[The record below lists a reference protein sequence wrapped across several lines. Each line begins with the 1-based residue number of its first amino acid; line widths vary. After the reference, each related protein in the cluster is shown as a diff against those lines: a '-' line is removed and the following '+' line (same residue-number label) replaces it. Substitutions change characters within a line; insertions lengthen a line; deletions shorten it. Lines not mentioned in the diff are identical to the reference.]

1 MADEGDAVTGR
12 AVPSRATRTWWFV
25 LAAAAALVLAS
36 AAVHDPWDDVI
47 LVTGSALAAVV
58 GTVGLVRNRP
68 AALWGWRIMVATLWT
83 GTLDMVLWRASSD
96 HPVHGGEGTMAV
108 LAAAV
113 GVGDPLDAAVVRAY
127 WIGGPQ
133 LAAVEPAKLAR
144 RLRTALAGQPTGVL
158 DKVGTVLAHHSFHVF
173 AVYPWVRFLE
183 VDPSTS
189 LRILQACR
197 VRWGLVQT
205 VVDEHVVMASRPLV
219 LDGGVLRLG
228 DAGVEAVRW
237 RRGGISLAPA
247 PSPGQTVAAHW
258 DWVCG
263 SLDADEVAALAE
275 ATATT
280 LETVNSA
287 RRVKTHAGGDA

>member
-1 MADEGDAVTGR
+1 VSGAGWEVFVRYAFPPNELGYCGPPDSSALLRPDAHAD
-12 AVPSRATRTWWFV
+12 ATAH
-25 LAAAAALVLAS
+25 AAAFDGAWPYLEE
-36 AAVHDPWDDVI
+36 I
-47 LVTGSALAAVV
+47 
-58 GTVGLVRNRP
+58 
-68 AALWGWRIMVATLWT
+68 
-83 GTLDMVLWRASSD
+83 
-96 HPVHGGEGTMAV
+96 
-108 LAAAV
+108 AAAV
-113 GVGDPLDAAVVRAY
+113 GAGDPLDAAVVRAY